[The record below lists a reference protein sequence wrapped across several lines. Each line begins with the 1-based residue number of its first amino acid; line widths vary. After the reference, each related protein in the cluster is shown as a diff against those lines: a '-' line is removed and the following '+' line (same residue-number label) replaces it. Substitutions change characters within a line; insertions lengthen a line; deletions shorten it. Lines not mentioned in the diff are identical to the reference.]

1 MSSEIEDFQNFFDEK
16 EEIETVVVSQ
26 PSNVVDIQPGK
37 KLPGRWSTGLL
48 VSIKSDS
55 LKTISFNLKNP
66 ILFFIFLKGIR
77 FDTHHCSTVH
87 VALLRLFHV
96 FHVFGL

>member
-48 VSIKSDS
+48 VDIKSDS
-55 LKTISFNLKNP
+55 LKKQ
-66 ILFFIFLKGIR
+66 
-77 FDTHHCSTVH
+77 
-87 VALLRLFHV
+87 
-96 FHVFGL
+96 